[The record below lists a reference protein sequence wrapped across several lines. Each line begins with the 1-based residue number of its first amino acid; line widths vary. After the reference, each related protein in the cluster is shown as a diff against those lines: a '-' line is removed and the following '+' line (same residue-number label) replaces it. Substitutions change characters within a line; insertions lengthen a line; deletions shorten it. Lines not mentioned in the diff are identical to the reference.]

1 MNYIFKHNVAVIL
14 LSILTLVSCTDLEEE
29 VLDGVIPEATG
40 AGASD
45 LVAITS
51 SLKNVQ
57 DGQARI
63 LGLGE
68 MTTDCFAGPTRGGDW
83 DDNAALRQMHT
94 HTWAPDHLWIKDT
107 YNEILTGIFNCD
119 IVLANS
125 GQSNIHPDAK
135 LIKALFYYYAIDNF
149 GSVPFRDSYDDL
161 TATPE
166 VYTRVEALD
175 LAITLA
181 TEALSALPEKTADDA
196 SIANKDAARF
206 LLAKLYLNKAV
217 YTAEAGSTSY
227 TFDAA
232 DMTEVINNVNA
243 ITSTLN
249 TTGDTDGA
257 KYWLNFAPDNNTSNE
272 VIFSIKN
279 EVNNNTFGDNRWHWR
294 MGQHYNQTPGGWNGP
309 VIVGEYYEYFLEN
322 GVAEGADPRAT
333 YSTDEIITNFGNPVG
348 IQRGQL
354 YAPGGTTPL
363 TTREQ
368 NGERPLVYTKD
379 VDLVISNPEDL
390 EAAGFRPMKYI
401 PDNNNLDRP
410 ENDIVIFRYA
420 DALLM
425 RAEAALRGGSGGD
438 AQADLD
444 AIRSRVGLGAITAN
458 LDNVYAERA
467 RELWLEGWRRNDMI
481 RYGTFLNEK
490 ELKPGASDTKFL
502 LFPFPADALLNPN
515 ITQNPGY

>member
-135 LIKALFYYYAIDNF
+135 LIKSLFYYYAIDNF

-243 ITSTLN
+243 ITSI
-249 TTGDTDGA
+249 
-257 KYWLNFAPDNNTSNE
+257 KHYW
-272 VIFSIKN
+272 
-279 EVNNNTFGDNRWHWR
+279 
-294 MGQHYNQTPGGWNGP
+294 
-309 VIVGEYYEYFLEN
+309 
-322 GVAEGADPRAT
+322 
-333 YSTDEIITNFGNPVG
+333 
-348 IQRGQL
+348 
-354 YAPGGTTPL
+354 
-363 TTREQ
+363 
-368 NGERPLVYTKD
+368 
-379 VDLVISNPEDL
+379 
-390 EAAGFRPMKYI
+390 
-401 PDNNNLDRP
+401 
-410 ENDIVIFRYA
+410 
-420 DALLM
+420 
-425 RAEAALRGGSGGD
+425 
-438 AQADLD
+438 
-444 AIRSRVGLGAITAN
+444 
-458 LDNVYAERA
+458 
-467 RELWLEGWRRNDMI
+467 
-481 RYGTFLNEK
+481 
-490 ELKPGASDTKFL
+490 
-502 LFPFPADALLNPN
+502 
-515 ITQNPGY
+515 